1 MGDPQVIIKLSTI
14 AGRIWKAAKDD
25 NLTLVS
31 AGVAFF
37 FLLSIFPVLAAI
49 VLIYGLVA
57 DPTQLQADSTM
68 AEILPAA
75 AAKALQE
82 QIEQISETGK
92 FAGFGIFISI
102 LIALWSGSKGSL
114 AMIKA
119 LNIAFGEEETR
130 SYPQVYLIALAFTV
144 GTVFMV
150 LVSLGLLI
158 VLPQILNAMEA
169 RQFTS
174 VVMELAR
181 WGLLATSF
189 IIALACF
196 LRFGPDRKAPEW
208 KWVSAGTITAT
219 ALWLLASFLLAFFL
233 QNFGGFSNT
242 FGAFGSV
249 VFFLLWLHLTAF
261 LALLGAELNVALEEH
276 QNPPGESPGS

>member
-1 MGDPQVIIKLSTI
+1 MGDLQVIVKLKTI
-14 AGRIWKAAKDD
+14 AGSLWKAAKDD

-75 AAKALQE
+75 AANSLQE
-82 QIEQISETGK
+82 QIEQISDSGK

-114 AMIKA
+114 AMINA

-130 SYPQVYLIALAFTV
+130 SYLRVYLIALAFTV
-144 GTVFMV
+144 GSVSMV

-158 VLPQILNAMEA
+158 VLPQILSVMEA

-196 LRFGPDRKAPEW
+196 LRFAPDRKASEW

-219 ALWLLASFLLAFFL
+219 ALWLLVSFLFAFFL
-233 QNFGGFSNT
+233 QNFGGLSNT

-249 VFFLLWLHLTAF
+249 VFFLLWLHVTAF
-261 LALLGAELNVALEEH
+261 LALLGAELNVTLEKH
-276 QNPPGESPGS
+276 QKPLGESPSA